1 MKIYIKRENIMRKR
15 IKDERGAIV
24 VEATISFTTFI
35 FLLYII
41 YSIVD
46 ICYIQAKDEHSVKQ
60 CGDRYLAV
68 LLSVL

>member
-1 MKIYIKRENIMRKR
+1 MRKR

-24 VEATISFTTFI
+24 VEATISFTAFI

-46 ICYIQAKDEHSVKQ
+46 ICLHTGKDEHSVKQ
-60 CGDRYLAV
+60 CSDRYLAV